1 MENINVK
8 DLKIIK
14 ILTFLIIAS
23 VINSKIFELSII
35 LTLIYDAL
43 LLVILYFHFFQQNKE
58 LYGSLKEKI
67 SLVLLSEVVII
78 SFQPFYYK
86 EEWGFLDYLKY
97 YLKKFINPST
107 KKEKVVDIS
116 PNMLTIIVSIGYS
129 LSLKFRYQIPISIL
143 PKDLCLNVLNI
154 LFFSSLL
161 SVLFSN
167 NYFYIPFL
175 GETSYTE
182 QSCCI
187 ILLVFFF
194 VGMKSINLFIFPVI
208 AILSLGRI
216 GEVNKAM
223 KNVGIFYLL
232 LAYISISLQLYEN
245 ELVKRLINK
254 SIHEIKKDFYFNEDN
269 NDNNN
274 NENLYQRVNLIEY

>member
-1 MENINVK
+1 MKNNILK
-8 DLKIIK
+8 DPKII
-14 ILTFLIIAS
+14 IPTFLIIAS
-23 VINSKIFELSII
+23 VINYISFKLCFT

-43 LLVILYFHFFQQNKE
+43 LFVILYFHFFQQNEK
-58 LYGSLKEKI
+58 LYGSIKEKI
-67 SLVLLSEVVII
+67 SLVLLCEVVVI
-78 SFQPFYYK
+78 SFQPFEQK
-86 EEWGFLDYLKY
+86 DKKLGFFY
-97 YLKKFINPST
+97 YLKSFIYPST
-107 KKEKVVDIS
+107 KKVEVDIS
-116 PNMLTIIVSIGYS
+116 PNMLTLIVSIGYY
-129 LSLKFRYQIPISIL
+129 LSLKFRHQIPISIL

-167 NYFYIPFL
+167 NYYYIPFY

-182 QSCCI
+182 QSFCI

-208 AILSLGRI
+208 AILSLVRI
-216 GEVNKAM
+216 GEVNDAM
-223 KNVGIFYLL
+223 KIVGIFYLL
-232 LAYISISLQLYEN
+232 FAYLSIILQLYEN
-245 ELVKRLINK
+245 ELIKRLYNK

-274 NENLYQRVNLIEY
+274 NENLYQRLNNIEY